1 MCYNILVE
9 RLEKQLKEAILNS
22 GMSQSELADKSGVN
36 QGQISYFL
44 AEGNKH
50 RGLTL
55 KSASKIA
62 KVLKLELK
70 KRKRANL

>member
-1 MCYNILVE
+1 MWYNLGMEI
-9 RLEKQLKEAILNS
+9 LEKQLRDAIINS
-22 GMSQSELADKSGVN
+22 GMSQSELAKLSGVN

-44 AEGNKH
+44 TDGKKH

-62 KVLKLELK
+62 EALKLELK
-70 KRKRANL
+70 PKKRR